1 MATLSNAGILT
12 TGLTFAYDMA
22 NSRSF
27 LGQPATNLYGQ
38 NLGNVN
44 AIANWDKPTAGT
56 ATITDSVATSYGTFN
71 GNRIWL
77 VTVSAGTVNSYSSWR
92 NCLPAGYDATYGTTR
107 RLNFKV
113 CMLKGSISS
122 LSSHNG
128 GGNSGYN
135 AANWTAID
143 PSTVKD
149 CEQKSGW
156 YQFDADVSGSYPS
169 GHCVGLAI
177 LSGDLQFLVTEM
189 QVTNTSFRVPFTPF
203 SRSNTQS
210 IVDLTGNYSITP
222 TSITYD
228 NNNQFQFNGS
238 SDYLSLPS
246 DVEFKSSGGHT
257 VENWFKLD
265 VVNAGSLYNFIGA
278 SVINYHSWY
287 WCVYTSKLA
296 IWNVSPG
303 AWYFGS
309 TTIQPNTWYQ
319 AVMVTNAAGTGIQF
333 YLNGVAE
340 SGTHASYA
348 FNPSYSGLKVGFVG
362 RGDSTNARYFDG
374 LLPITRIYNRAL
386 SAAEVKQNFNANRG
400 RYGI

>member
-169 GHCVGLAI
+169 GQCVGLAI

-210 IVDLTGNYSITP
+210 IVDLTGNYLLTP
-222 TSITYD
+222 TNLSYAS
-228 NNNQFQFNGS
+228 NNTFSFTGS
-238 SDYLSLPS
+238 SYIDLNSSNIITGTNPFT
-246 DVEFKSSGGHT
+246 VESWYTTTGATADEIFGNYGSSSTTNTLWISGRYGVYINSSVYFPGAPIGAGTYHIAVTRDSSGNI
-257 VENWFKLD
+257 V
-265 VVNAGSLYNFIGA
+265 LYRNGVQQNSGVLSASISVTYPFRIGA
-278 SVINYHSWY
+278 DV
-287 WCVYTSKLA
+287 
-296 IWNVSPG
+296 
-303 AWYFGS
+303 
-309 TTIQPNTWYQ
+309 
-319 AVMVTNAAGTGIQF
+319 
-333 YLNGVAE
+333 NG
-340 SGTHASYA
+340 
-348 FNPSYSGLKVGFVG
+348 
-362 RGDSTNARYFDG
+362 
-374 LLPITRIYNRAL
+374 
-386 SAAEVKQNFNANRG
+386 AAEPFTGSIHSVRVCNQRLTAAQVTQNFNAQRS
-400 RYGI
+400 RYGV